1 MNQNN
6 SFLYIPTKKET
17 IVRAL
22 TIELTIQ
29 KIKERL
35 DKNITDINGMRITYE
50 SLCEAYKVYGIFEQS
65 DVDIRYKVESQYI
78 YAEIENELKILL
90 ENYKMYSTDINL
102 DNKREKRKILH
113 NTIKFLRLTI
123 ERIVSDCS
131 TKIVDKC
138 EDMLYIFEDKVNTDI
153 QLYHLLEA
161 MNNAKANKLMKADLL
176 TEGKQELFYPSI
188 IDLFRDYFL
197 LRCTFAYDKERID
210 KLKRHMQNKNLKKKK
225 QVLAWDYSLIKL
237 MSDVHRNQED
247 LYVFE
252 MYIQSLNLEKK
263 DAKSLFRQLY
273 KLSVK
278 DNTHAVSGNL
288 KKMPLDRL
296 RFRKYSKFL
305 D

>member
-29 KIKERL
+29 KIKEQL

-50 SLCEAYKVYGIFEQS
+50 SLCEAYKAYGIFEQN

-102 DNKREKRKILH
+102 DNKKEKRKILY

-131 TKIVDKC
+131 TQTLDKC

-161 MNNAKANKLMKADLL
+161 MNNAKANKLLKADLL
-176 TEGKQELFYPSI
+176 IKGKQELFYPAI
-188 IDLFRDYFL
+188 IDIFRDYFL
-197 LRCTFAYDKERID
+197 LRCIFYYDTQHID
-210 KLKRHMQNKNLKKKK
+210 KIKRHLQNTNLKKKK
-225 QVLAWDYSLIKL
+225 KIDFLDYSLIKL
-237 MSDVHRNQED
+237 MSDVKRNQEE
-247 LYVFE
+247 LYIFE
-252 MYIQSLNLEKK
+252 MYIQSLSLDKQ
-263 DAKSLFRQLY
+263 DAKALFRQLY
-273 KLSVK
+273 KLSVG
-278 DNTHAVSGNL
+278 DNRQAVSGTL
-288 KKMPLDRL
+288 KKIPNDRL
-296 RFRKYSKFL
+296 RFRKYGKFL